1 MSALARVG
9 YAQDAAGAI
18 RTRGSIV
25 DLPCRG
31 IAIIEPVVD
40 AQSLWIEP
48 VRFAWLAAPVVVA
61 AIVHVIVLKF
71 HWLESLRIPLDGRA
85 TWRGRRVFGDNKT
98 IRGAVVMIG
107 VSMIVAVLQGT
118 LRMPALE
125 YFDYGATNL
134 LLLGFLL
141 GLGFVVGELPNSFIK
156 RQLGVAPGAHGGR
169 WHAVAD
175 QLDSVIGGLVVVSI
189 IWVAP
194 LRVWLIAMILG
205 TGLHIAVN
213 SLFVLLGVKRRIF

>member
-1 MSALARVG
+1 MSALASVG

-18 RTRGSIV
+18 HTRGQIV
-25 DLPCRG
+25 APRWRS
-31 IAIIEPVVD
+31 IAIIERVVD
-40 AQSLWIEP
+40 ARSLWIQP

-61 AIVHVIVLKF
+61 AIAHVIVLKF
-71 HWLESLRIPLDGRA
+71 HWLESLRIPLDGGA
-85 TWRGRRVFGDNKT
+85 TWRGQRVFGDNKT
-98 IRGAVVMIG
+98 VRGAVVMIG

-118 LRMPALE
+118 LRIPALE

-141 GLGFVVGELPNSFIK
+141 GLGFVLGELPNSFIK

-189 IWVAP
+189 IWVPP
-194 LRVWLIAMILG
+194 LRVWLIATILG
-205 TGLHIAVN
+205 SGLHIAVN
-213 SLFVLLGVKRRIF
+213 GLFVLLGVKRRIF